1 MSFAENVKRL
11 RKEKNY
17 SQKELA
23 KLVGISQPMIND
35 YENGKKIPSFF
46 TGVELARKLGT
57 TSEELLYGPIAKQP
71 VERTK

>member
-35 YENGKKIPSFF
+35 YENRKKIPSFF
-46 TGVELARKLGT
+46 TGV
-57 TSEELLYGPIAKQP
+57 
-71 VERTK
+71 